1 MNGFWLHLLHQA
13 LFGGIAAA
21 GFGVL
26 FNCPPKMLL
35 ECFGSGTLALAVRT
49 IVQSNGLPLPEAAFF
64 AALAVAILERLLQH
78 YQSTRGSILS
88 VVGCIPMVPGSLA
101 ADGLTNLWFS
111 LLSARPPDESLAAAH
126 GMKSLLMVAF
136 TLAAIG
142 TAIAI
147 PRLLYP
153 RKIQDESEETPAR

>member
-1 MNGFWLHLLHQA
+1 MNDFWFHLLHQG

-49 IVQSNGLPLPEAAFF
+49 IGQSNGLTLPEAAFF
-64 AALAVAILERLLQH
+64 AALAVATLERLLQQ

-101 ADGLTNLWFS
+101 ADGLTNLFS
-111 LLSARPPDESLAAAH
+111 LLSTRPADEGLATAH
-126 GMKSLLMVAF
+126 GMKSLLVVAF

-142 TAIAI
+142 TGLAI

-153 RKIQDESEETPAR
+153 RQIQD

>member
-1 MNGFWLHLLHQA
+1 MNEFWFHLLHQA
-13 LFGGIAAA
+13 IFGGIAAA

-26 FNCPPKMLL
+26 FNCPPRMLL
-35 ECFGSGTLALAVRT
+35 ECFGSGALALVVRT
-49 IVQSNGLPLPEAAFF
+49 IGQSGGLILPEAAFF
-64 AALAVAILERLLQH
+64 AALAVATLERVLQH

-101 ADGLTNLWFS
+101 ADGFRNLFS
-111 LLSARPPDESLAAAH
+111 WLSARPGHESLPGAN
-126 GMKSLLMVAF
+126 GIKSLLIVAF

-142 TAIAI
+142 TALAI

-153 RKIQDESEETPAR
+153 RKIQDEAEHTEAR